1 MLSLHDAMDLLP
13 ELEDIDKC
21 EDDAN
26 GSSTVPLLSNPA
38 VAHWQGRY
46 LDITVQKQRVGRL
59 LLDATSNHARVKKQR
74 RIFVDTISPT
84 ESELGIADSCHR
96 PL

>member
-1 MLSLHDAMDLLP
+1 MANPTIRCAVRAYVISPRCNKFAP

-26 GSSTVPLLSNPA
+26 ESSTVPLLSNPA
-38 VAHWQGRY
+38 AAHWQGRY

-59 LLDATSNHARVKKQR
+59 LLDATSDHARVKR
-74 RIFVDTISPT
+74 
-84 ESELGIADSCHR
+84 
-96 PL
+96 